1 MGVAIIL
8 VARTISHMQVNNIDL
23 QVVYSLFYFSRN
35 MCLDLHKKYVPW
47 SVTKISFNH
56 ILTESQNVSRAEMP
70 TAGTPVH
77 TPAYEAGRGP
87 SLFILVLIIKKSFS
101 TYF

>member
-47 SVTKISFNH
+47 SVTKISKSKVKMCLEQRCPQRVLVCTQQH
-56 ILTESQNVSRAEMP
+56 TKLPE
-70 TAGTPVH
+70 VH
-77 TPAYEAGRGP
+77 R
-87 SLFILVLIIKKSFS
+87 SLFLFL
-101 TYF
+101 